1 MSTQHVAREARSV
14 RLQLLITRVCSRAC
28 SGRFRY
34 VDWGNQPK
42 GCSEVA
48 AFYKAR
54 NMFLHPALFLLGDVA
69 YRSDERCKTGY
80 VAKELTVPVAG
91 SAAEAA
97 RRRAYNVALS
107 SARQRVEHAFSRLKH
122 TFRLLQA
129 TWNMPLERLP
139 KTFRACCLLANWLGR
154 TRQLYLD
161 M

>member
-1 MSTQHVAREARSV
+1 
-14 RLQLLITRVCSRAC
+14 
-28 SGRFRY
+28 
-34 VDWGNQPK
+34 VDEGNQPK

-54 NMFLHPALFLLGDVA
+54 HMFLHPSLFLLGDVA

-80 VAKELTVPVAG
+80 VARELDAHAAG
-91 SAAEAA
+91 ITAAEAA

-129 TWNMPLERLP
+129 SWPMAVERLP

-154 TRQLYLD
+154 TRQLYIA

>member
-1 MSTQHVAREARSV
+1 MSP
-14 RLQLLITRVCSRAC
+14 
-28 SGRFRY
+28 GRFRY
-34 VDWGNQPK
+34 VDWGNQSK

-54 NMFLHPALFLLGDVA
+54 SMFLHPALFLLGDVA

-80 VAKELTVPVAG
+80 VARELTPAVAG

-139 KTFRACCLLANWLGR
+139 KTFRACCLLANWLAR